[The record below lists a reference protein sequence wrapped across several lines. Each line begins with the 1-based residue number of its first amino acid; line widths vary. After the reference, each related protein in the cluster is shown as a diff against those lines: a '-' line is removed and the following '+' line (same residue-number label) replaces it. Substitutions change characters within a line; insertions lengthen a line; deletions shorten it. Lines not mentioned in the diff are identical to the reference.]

1 MIQITWTHFKTYVKH
16 LKNWSEY
23 TDQIRLIQTLDTV
36 TTRMH
41 CSRMSTVRFNSNLSV
56 ERGDMTRDVCPGG
69 VCLEASAQGGGSAL
83 GGGASAWRC
92 LFRGVC
98 PGGSVQG
105 VSAQGCLLVSVCPG
119 GVCLEG
125 FCLVGVSAK
134 ECVHVHGGVHP
145 LYPET
150 DTP

>member
-41 CSRMSTVRFNSNLSV
+41 SSRMRTARFNSNLSV

-83 GGGASAWRC
+83 GRGASAWRC

-98 PGGSVQG
+98 SGGVCPG
-105 VSAQGCLLVSVCPG
+105 VSAHECLSRGCLPG
-119 GVCLEG
+119 G

-134 ECVHVHGGVHP
+134 EFVHVHGGVHP
-145 LYPET
+145 LYPEA
-150 DTP
+150 DIP

>member
-1 MIQITWTHFKTYVKH
+1 MDTFQDLYVKH

-23 TDQIRLIQTLDTV
+23 TNQIRLIQTLDTV
-36 TTRMH
+36 TKRMH
-41 CSRMSTVRFNSNLSV
+41 SSRMSTVRFNSNLSV

-83 GGGASAWRC
+83 GGGKR
-92 LFRGVC
+92 LPGGVC
-98 PGGSVQG
+98 SGGSVQG
-105 VSAQGCLLVSVCPG
+105 VSVQGCLLMSVCPG

-145 LYPET
+145 LTQRQTPPCEQN
-150 DTP
+150 DTRE